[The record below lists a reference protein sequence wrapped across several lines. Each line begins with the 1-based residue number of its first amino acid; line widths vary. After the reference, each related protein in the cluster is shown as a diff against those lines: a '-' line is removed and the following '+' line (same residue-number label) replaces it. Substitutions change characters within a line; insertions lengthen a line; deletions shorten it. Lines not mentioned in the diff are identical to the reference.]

1 MTSRDKRV
9 LTPETVFDKLAMM
22 AMERG
27 KLANMIFDDPERLS
41 HRVIGRLVNILE
53 KSPPSKAAM
62 AIRPLRSAFLTTM
75 VNGSKKR
82 LGEVSEYL
90 A

>member
-1 MTSRDKRV
+1 MTSRDKRM
-9 LTPETVFDKLAMM
+9 LTPETVFEKLVMV

-27 KLANMIFDDPERLS
+27 RLANLIFDDPERLN
-41 HRVIGRLVNILE
+41 HRVIGRLVSILE

-62 AIRPLRSAFLTTM
+62 AIEPLRSAFLTTI
-75 VNGSKKR
+75 VNGWKKR
-82 LGEVSEYL
+82 SGELSEYL